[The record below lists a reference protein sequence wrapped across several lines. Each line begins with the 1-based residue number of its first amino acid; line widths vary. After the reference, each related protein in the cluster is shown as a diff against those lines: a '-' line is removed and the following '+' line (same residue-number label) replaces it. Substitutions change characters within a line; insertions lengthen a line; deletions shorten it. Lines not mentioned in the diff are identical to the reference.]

1 MWSSESKSSFLF
13 EFGILLKLT
22 KKQSLLDS
30 HLVTIEFRCFDPF
43 FQVDD
48 DDDDDDVDVEGN
60 FTCVTGWDQAF
71 DPDLTR

>member
-1 MWSSESKSSFLF
+1 MWSSESKRSFLF

-43 FQVDD
+43 FQVY
-48 DDDDDDVDVEGN
+48 DDDDDDVHAGHGDDDDDVEGN
-60 FTCVTGWDQAF
+60 FTCVTG
-71 DPDLTR
+71 

>member
-48 DDDDDDVDVEGN
+48 DDDDDVDVEGN
-60 FTCVTGWDQAF
+60 FTCVTG
-71 DPDLTR
+71 